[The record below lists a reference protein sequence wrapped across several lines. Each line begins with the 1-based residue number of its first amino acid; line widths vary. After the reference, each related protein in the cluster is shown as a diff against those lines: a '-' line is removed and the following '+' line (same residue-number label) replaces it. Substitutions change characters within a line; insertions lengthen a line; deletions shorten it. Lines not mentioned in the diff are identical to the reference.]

1 MIRFGTDGVRGVA
14 FEQLTLDYVSRLGR
28 VAGRRL
34 GSTRVLIGQD
44 TRESGT
50 QLAEALAGGLRASG
64 CEVEF
69 LGVMPTPAIAFLAQA
84 DGCAAAAITAS
95 HNPYRDNGVKLFSV
109 GGNKLTDE
117 VQDAI
122 EGDLSG
128 GASSP
133 ADQPVAL
140 ERTDRSAQ
148 YVEHVASVI
157 APRDLTGVTVVLDC
171 ANGAMSEVAPRAFA
185 ALGATVIAIND
196 EPNGRN
202 INEGC
207 GAAHP
212 EALSE
217 AVRLHSADLGLAFDG
232 DGDRVIA
239 VDHVGNV
246 VDGDQT
252 IALFALDLASRG
264 ELDPRSVVVTVM
276 TNAGFHSAMA
286 DAGITI
292 HTTPVGDRH
301 VLAEMESTGSL
312 IGGEQSGH
320 IILRRHATTGD
331 GSLAGILLVDLVKR
345 NGLPL
350 ERLAVEAMI
359 PLPQHLINVKVAS
372 ILDDVA
378 RVCADDVEQAER
390 ALAGVGRVLLR
401 ASGTEPLIRVMVEA
415 ATDDAARQIASDLA
429 DAVAKRLG
437 GSR

>member
-14 FEQLTLDYVSRLGR
+14 FEQLTTDYVARLGR
-28 VAGRRL
+28 VAGRHL
-34 GSTRVLIGQD
+34 GSTRVIIGQD

-64 CEVEF
+64 GEIEF
-69 LGVMPTPAIAFLAQA
+69 LGVMPTPAIAYLAQI
-84 DGCAAAAITAS
+84 DGCAAAVITAS

-117 VQDAI
+117 VQNAI
-122 EGDLSG
+122 EGDLVG
-128 GASSP
+128 GDSSP

-157 APRDLTGVTVVLDC
+157 APRDLSGVTVVLDC
-171 ANGAMSEVAPRAFA
+171 ANGAMSDVAPRAFA

-212 EALSE
+212 EALSQ

-252 IALFALDLASRG
+252 IALLAFDLAARN
-264 ELDPRSVVVTVM
+264 ELDPRGVVVTVM
-276 TNAGFHSAMA
+276 ANAGFHSAMA
-286 DAGITI
+286 DAGIVV

-301 VLAEMESTGSL
+301 VLAAMESTKCV

-331 GSLAGILLVDLVKR
+331 GLLAGVVLVDLVKR
-345 NGLPL
+345 NGVPL

-359 PLPQHLINVKVAS
+359 PLPQHLINVKVAA
-372 ILDDVA
+372 IVDDVA
-378 RVCADDVEQAER
+378 RVCADDVQRAEL
-390 ALAGVGRVLLR
+390 ALEGVGRVLLR

-415 ATDDAARQIASDLA
+415 ATDDDARRIASDLA

>member
-14 FEQLTLDYVSRLGR
+14 FEQLTLEYVACLGR
-28 VAGRRL
+28 VAGRHL

-69 LGVMPTPAIAFLAQA
+69 LGVMPTPAIAYLAQA

-95 HNPYRDNGVKLFSV
+95 HNPYRDNGVKLFFV
-109 GGNKLTDE
+109 GGTKLTDE

-122 EGDLSG
+122 EGDLERGDSN
-128 GASSP
+128 AT
-133 ADQPVAL
+133 DQSVAL
-140 ERTDRSAQ
+140 VRTDRSTH
-148 YVEHVASVI
+148 YVDHVAGIV
-157 APRDLTGVTVVLDC
+157 APRDLSGVTVVLDC
-171 ANGAMSEVAPRAFA
+171 ANGAMSDVAPRAFA

-212 EALSE
+212 ETLSE

-246 VDGDQT
+246 VDGDQL
-252 IALFALDLASRG
+252 IAMFALDLASRG
-264 ELDPRSVVVTVM
+264 ELDPHSVVVTVM
-276 TNAGFHSAMA
+276 SNAGFHSAMA
-286 DAGITI
+286 DAGIAV

-301 VLAEMESTGSL
+301 VLATMESTGSL

-331 GSLAGILLVDLVKR
+331 GLLAAIMLVDLVKR
-345 NGLPL
+345 NGVPL
-350 ERLAVEAMI
+350 ERLAVDAMI
-359 PLPQHLINVKVAS
+359 PLPQHLINVKVGS
-372 ILDDVA
+372 IVDDVA
-378 RVCADDVEQAER
+378 RVCADDVVHAER

-415 ATDDAARQIASDLA
+415 ATDDDAKRIASDLA

>member
-14 FEQLTLDYVSRLGR
+14 FEQLTTDYVARLGR
-28 VAGRRL
+28 VAARRL

-44 TRESGT
+44 TRESGA
-50 QLAEALAGGLRASG
+50 QLAAALAGGLRAGG
-64 CEVEF
+64 CDVEF
-69 LGVMPTPAIAFLAQA
+69 LGVMPTPAIAYLAQV

-95 HNPYRDNGVKLFSV
+95 HNPYQDNGVKLFSV

-117 VQDAI
+117 MQDLI
-122 EGDLSG
+122 ESDLAE
-128 GASSP
+128 ASSDP
-133 ADQPVAL
+133 VDQAMSL
-140 ERTDRSAQ
+140 SRIDRSDA
-148 YVEHVASVI
+148 YVAHACSVI
-157 APRDLTGVTVVLDC
+157 APRDLRGVTVVLDC
-171 ANGAMSEVAPRAFA
+171 ANGAMSDVAPRTFA

-252 IALFALDLASRG
+252 IALFALDMDSRG
-264 ELDPRSVVVTVM
+264 ELDQQSVVVTVM
-276 TNAGFHSAMA
+276 TNAGFHSAMR
-286 DAGITI
+286 DAGITV

-301 VLAEMESTGSL
+301 VLVAMESTSSVL
-312 IGGEQSGH
+312 GGEQSGH

-331 GSLAGILLVDLVKR
+331 GLLAGVLLVDLVRR
-345 NGLPL
+345 NNTPL

-359 PLPQHLINVKVAS
+359 PLPQHLINVKVNAVVH
-372 ILDDVA
+372 DVA
-378 RVCADDVEQAER
+378 HVCADEVAHAEQS
-390 ALAGVGRVLLR
+390 LGGVGRVLLR

-415 ATDDAARQIASDLA
+415 ATDDDARQIASDLA